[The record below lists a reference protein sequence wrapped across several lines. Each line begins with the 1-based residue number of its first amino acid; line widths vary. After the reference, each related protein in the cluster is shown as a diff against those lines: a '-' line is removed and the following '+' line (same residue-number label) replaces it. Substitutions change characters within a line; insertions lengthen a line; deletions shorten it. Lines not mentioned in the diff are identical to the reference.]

1 MHVRTLICYLI
12 LAGSVK
18 AQTIAIRAGNLIDPA
33 KGTAAKN
40 QTILIQDQKILKVG
54 ADLPIPEG
62 ATVVDLSQSWVMPG
76 IMDAHT
82 HITAGGV
89 KYFWDQNWYLRE
101 TTGMRALRG
110 LRMAQTLLNAGI
122 TTVRDAGN
130 DANFSSVDLRR
141 AINARWFEG
150 PTIQTAGKA
159 LAPFGGQNKDIPE
172 EIGPIW
178 KFEYYDANGPEEIR
192 KAVREDIYYGADFIK
207 IIADNA
213 DYHYSLEEIRAA
225 VDEAHHAGR
234 TVAVHVRGGE
244 AAQNVILGG
253 ADSVEHGYFL
263 TDDQLRLMKEKG
275 IFLSSTDFPTAHLEA
290 GQFPDAK
297 NFGAALIDRLRR
309 AYKIGVKIGFS
320 TDIVTDLPDETRA
333 DMSWDYLAVWR
344 AAGVPPAAI
353 LKSMTTINAE
363 LLKIETERGTVA
375 AGFYADIVA
384 MPQNPLDDIEA
395 LRRINFVMK
404 NGTVVRRP
412 N

>member
-1 MHVRTLICYLI
+1 MRGWI
-12 LAGSVK
+12 LWCLLFAGSAN
-18 AQTIAIRAGNLIDPA
+18 AQSIAILAGNLIDPA
-33 KGTAAKN
+33 RGVVSRS
-40 QTILIQDQKILKVG
+40 QIILVKDRKIVEVG
-54 ADLPIPEG
+54 AKLPIPKDAE
-62 ATVVDLSQSWVMPG
+62 VVDLSKAWVMPG

-101 TTGMRALRG
+101 GTGLRALRG
-110 LRMAQTLLNAGI
+110 LLMAQTLLNAGI

-130 DANFSSVDLRR
+130 DANFAAVDLRK
-141 AINARWFEG
+141 AIDAGWFVG
-150 PTIQTAGKA
+150 PTILTAGKA
-159 LAPFGGQNKDIPE
+159 VAPFGGQNKGTPL

-178 KFEYYDANGPEEIR
+178 SFEYYDANSPEEIR

-207 IIADNA
+207 IIADNG
-213 DYHYSLEEIRAA
+213 DYHYSVEEIRAA

-275 IFLSSTDFPTAHLEA
+275 IFLSSTDFPTSHLEA
-290 GQFPDAK
+290 GEFPDAK
-297 NFGAALIDRLRR
+297 NFGAALVDRLRR

-320 TDIVTDLPDETRA
+320 TDIVTDLPNETRA

-344 AAGVPPAAI
+344 AAGVPPAEI
-353 LKSMTTINAE
+353 LKSMTTTNAE
-363 LLKIETERGTVA
+363 LLKIANERGAVA
-375 AGFYADIVA
+375 SGFYADIVA
-384 MPQNPLDDIEA
+384 MPQSPLDDIEA
-395 LRRINFVMK
+395 LRKITFVMK
-404 NGTVVRRP
+404 NGTIVRRP
-412 N
+412 K